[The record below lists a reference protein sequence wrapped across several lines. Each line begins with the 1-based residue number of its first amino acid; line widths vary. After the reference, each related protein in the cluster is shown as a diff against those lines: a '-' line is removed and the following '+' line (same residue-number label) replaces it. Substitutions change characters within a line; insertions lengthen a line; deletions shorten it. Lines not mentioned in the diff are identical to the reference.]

1 MGTRF
6 LTCAIQSRRPRVP
19 PNAAITG
26 LLVVASVTYGPVLAK
41 LVSDWWSIGDY
52 SHGLICAPMAI
63 AIGWGR
69 RAELQEAP
77 QAPHSVGYLGV
88 VGAVLLLLLGTL
100 GAELFLTR
108 ISFLLFLAS
117 AVVFI
122 AGWRHLRILLFP
134 LALLLVAVPI
144 PAIVLTRVTLPLQFA
159 ASTTAEMA
167 LNAVNIPVLREG
179 NVLVLPNATLQ
190 VAEAC
195 SGIRSL
201 MALMTIGLVIAR
213 FAESRW
219 LARIAIL
226 LAAVPVAVLVNALRV
241 AVTAAA
247 TYAFGPVA
255 LVGVVHEALGG
266 VMFLLA
272 LVLIAA
278 SARGIAQCRR
288 TFTPEPV
295 V

>member
-6 LTCAIQSRRPRVP
+6 LACAIKSRGDAHFVSSVSRIRRGVHRGLAAP
-19 PNAAITG
+19 PDPP
-26 LLVVASVTYGPVLAK
+26 VA
-41 LVSDWWSIGDY
+41 
-52 SHGLICAPMAI
+52 
-63 AIGWGR
+63 
-69 RAELQEAP
+69 
-77 QAPHSVGYLGV
+77 
-88 VGAVLLLLLGTL
+88 VGAVIGRCADS
-100 GAELFLTR
+100 GHRA
-108 ISFLLFLAS
+108 
-117 AVVFI
+117 
-122 AGWRHLRILLFP
+122 H
-134 LALLLVAVPI
+134 ALH
-144 PAIVLTRVTLPLQFA
+144 PAAQFA

-213 FAESRW
+213 FAESRG
-219 LARIAIL
+219 LARIAIV

-241 AVTAAA
+241 AVTSAA
-247 TYAFGPVA
+247 TYAFGPIA

-266 VMFLLA
+266 VMLMLA
-272 LVLIAA
+272 LLLIAA

-288 TFTPEPV
+288 AFTPEPV